1 MQLSSMIRLPFR
13 VSVWM
18 DPLLSGV
25 KAVEAAER
33 DSLEMGSVIKRL
45 LFAFFLYAL
54 VLGGFGLP
62 RQHVQHQKEDT
73 TTHQPPRCVAHIFL
87 YCSSALHVPS
97 NPSSLEAY

>member
-73 TTHQPPRCVAHIFL
+73 TTHQPPTLCCTHLLVLFKCFACPLKPEF
-87 YCSSALHVPS
+87 S
-97 NPSSLEAY
+97 